1 MVVWMVGLE
10 FGWFNWR
17 LDVGLVDWV
26 VDQMVGWEIS
36 RMVGFLSRSERGQ
49 VRGEKT
55 RFSFRKGSRRI
66 ETASHS

>member
-36 RMVGFLSRSERGQ
+36 WMVGFLSRSERGQ
-49 VRGEKT
+49 VRG
-55 RFSFRKGSRRI
+55 
-66 ETASHS
+66 